1 VDGKAK
7 ETAMAGKRRGEIKGR
22 ARRNKGRNGRED
34 RKMGGEKRN
43 ELRKNDRPT
52 VISLLAVG
60 AYAPYR
66 DSWTHAH
73 LSQRGRETYIKCTD
87 YWPGAG

>member
-1 VDGKAK
+1 
-7 ETAMAGKRRGEIKGR
+7 
-22 ARRNKGRNGRED
+22 
-34 RKMGGEKRN
+34 MGGKKRN
-43 ELRKNDRPT
+43 ELRKNDHPT

-73 LSQRGRETYIKCTD
+73 LSQRGRETLLSARLLARGRIATGLQHTYTSDPVTYIERTTPVD
-87 YWPGAG
+87 LAVA